1 MKPIG
6 KNKDFVLANA
16 IANMAPQIPVMIK
29 TMVICKG
36 FPITAEVNQWQ
47 NPKQI
52 AEVMQADAGT
62 QLFDKYVK

>member
-16 IANMAPQIPVMIK
+16 IANMASQIPVMIK

-36 FPITAEVNQWQ
+36 FPITAEVNQ
-47 NPKQI
+47 
-52 AEVMQADAGT
+52 
-62 QLFDKYVK
+62 